1 MDSKKKESVEKI
13 EPQIENVIQNRIKL
27 QKVIIDTPALLN
39 LIKNCQDSKW
49 IPTNAERLT
58 SKASGLI
65 MGVLKR
71 DIDENNLF
79 ITSIQIKEFEQKINI
94 SQD

>member
-1 MDSKKKESVEKI
+1 
-13 EPQIENVIQNRIKL
+13 L
-27 QKVIIDTPALLN
+27 A
-39 LIKNCQDSKW
+39 
-49 IPTNAERLT
+49 

-79 ITSIQIKEFEQKINI
+79 VTSIQIKEFEQKINI
-94 SQD
+94 S

>member
-1 MDSKKKESVEKI
+1 
-13 EPQIENVIQNRIKL
+13 
-27 QKVIIDTPALLN
+27 LN

-49 IPTNAERLT
+49 IPTNAERMA

-79 ITSIQIKEFEQKINI
+79 ITSI
-94 SQD
+94 